1 LIDYLFG
8 GKSERFGG
16 LMIILNFFGALVEI
30 LGLGLLGG
38 LLISGV
44 FIVSHRLAEH
54 LFRR

>member
-1 LIDYLFG
+1 
-8 GKSERFGG
+8 
-16 LMIILNFFGALVEI
+16 MIILNFFGALVEI